1 MPSIHAIKAFEDNYI
16 WVISQ
21 DNQAIIVDAG
31 EAEPVLDYLNEHQLT
46 PIAML
51 ITHHHDD
58 HTGGVADIKA
68 AYPAMQIIAHCLH
81 GVQTDS
87 CVDEGDDFALM
98 GLDFKVWRTA
108 GHTDTHL
115 SYLCDFDG
123 RTHVF
128 CGDTLFSGGCGRVFT
143 GTIDELYQ
151 SFQLFDKLDD
161 EFSLSDNTIYFYPAH
176 EYTLSNLKFAQ
187 FLEPNNADIA
197 ICIEKDTQ
205 LRANNLPT
213 LPTTLQME
221 RQINPFLRALNPN
234 DELFENTLKN
244 GFKGDKNDRLA
255 LFAFLRELKNTF

>member
-21 DNQAIIVDAG
+21 DNQAIIIDAG

-68 AYPAMQIIAHCLH
+68 AYPAMQIIAHRLH
-81 GVQTDS
+81 GVQADS

-123 RTHVF
+123 RTHMF

-143 GTIDELYQ
+143 GTMNELYE
-151 SFQLFDKLDD
+151 SMMRFDTLPAQT
-161 EFSLSDNTIYFYPAH
+161 LFYPAH
-176 EYTLSNLKFAQ
+176 EYTLGNLKFG
-187 FLEPNNADIA
+187 LSVCADEFKGA
-197 ICIEKDTQ
+197 IEQAIDQTTQ
-205 LRANNLPT
+205 RLANGQSS
-213 LPTTLQME
+213 LPTTLEKE
-221 RQINPFLRALNPN
+221 RQINVFLQVNHPKAVSRVA
-234 DELFENTLKN
+234 DI
-244 GFKGDKNDRLA
+244 GQLA
-255 LFAFLRELKNTF
+255 DCSPATVFATLRELKNRF